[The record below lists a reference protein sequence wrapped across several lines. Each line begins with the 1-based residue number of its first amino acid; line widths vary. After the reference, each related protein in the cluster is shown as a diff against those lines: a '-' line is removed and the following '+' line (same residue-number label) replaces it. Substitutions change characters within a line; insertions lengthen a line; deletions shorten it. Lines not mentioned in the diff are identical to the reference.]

1 MDIPQRIKDLAQA
14 RGWSEYRLVKETKL
28 AASTVSNIYHRDTVP
43 SVATIEIICKAFG
56 ISLSQFFSNDKMISL
71 NEEQE
76 ELLDLWAN
84 IPMEQKEKLLE
95 LMRSMK
101 QD

>member
-1 MDIPQRIKDLAQA
+1 MDIPQRIKELAKA
-14 RGWSEYRLVKETKL
+14 RGWSEYRLAKETKL
-28 AASTVSNIYHRDTVP
+28 AASTISNIYHRDTVP
-43 SVATIEIICKAFG
+43 SVATIEIICTAFG
-56 ISLSQFFSNDKMISL
+56 ITLSQFFSNDNMISL

-84 IPMEQKEKLLE
+84 IPIEQKTKLLE

>member
-1 MDIPQRIKDLAQA
+1 MDIPQRIKELAKA
-14 RGWSEYRLVKETKL
+14 RGWSEYRLAKETKL
-28 AASTVSNIYHRDTVP
+28 AASTISNIYHRNTMP
-43 SVATIEIICKAFG
+43 SVATIEIICTAFG
-56 ISLSQFFSNDKMISL
+56 ITLSQFFSNDNMISL

-84 IPMEQKEKLLE
+84 IPIEQKTKLLE